1 MIYDVL
7 LGMKPAFRRGGRGTC
22 YQLLAVDARPGF
34 YITLEVSGR
43 VNLVVNKPLVFSSG
57 EERES

>member
-7 LGMKPAFRRGGRGTC
+7 LGMEPAFRRGGRGIC
-22 YQLLAVDARPGF
+22 HLLAMEARPGF
-34 YITLEVSGR
+34 YITLEGSVR
-43 VNLVVNKPLVFSSG
+43 VNLAVNKPLVFSFG